1 MSWVKIILIFQFFK
15 STILLNCSVCLL
27 PLLFG
32 GTEFFNS
39 CFLSI
44 GFFSSLLFKEINR
57 KNEYLFYYNNQIS
70 KPVLFLISWMMTFVL
85 LVLLNLVYHFIMK
98 F

>member
-1 MSWVKIILIFQFFK
+1 MNWIKTTTVFQFFK
-15 STILLNCSVCLL
+15 STILLNCTICLL

-32 GTEFFNS
+32 GAELFNS

-44 GFFSSLLFKEINR
+44 GFFGSLLFKEINR

-70 KPVLFLISWMMTFVL
+70 KPFLFLTSWMMTFVL
-85 LVLLNLVYHFIMK
+85 LVLLNVVYHFIIK

>member
-1 MSWVKIILIFQFFK
+1 MSWVKIITIFQFFK
-15 STILLNCSVCLL
+15 STILLNCAVCLL

-32 GTEFFNS
+32 GTDFFNS

-44 GFFSSLLFKEINR
+44 GFFCSLLFKEINH

-70 KPVLFLISWMMTFVL
+70 KPVLFLFSWMMTFVL
-85 LVLLNLVYHFIMK
+85 LVLLNLVYHFIRK
-98 F
+98 L